1 MSNWLGTWKHRKKIN
16 IDKSDIGK
24 KLRHFPLAI
33 PLGEM
38 VGKNKIT
45 DLDYPI
51 ESVVGIWAYSDS
63 GNLSILL
70 YGHFPIHMINPTLK
84 ILSGDLIL
92 LLNPMI
98 QSPE

>member
-45 DLDYPI
+45 DLNYDFSGEDY
-51 ESVVGIWAYSDS
+51 S
-63 GNLSILL
+63 
-70 YGHFPIHMINPTLK
+70 
-84 ILSGDLIL
+84 L